1 MNKNNNNNIK
11 NKTIFKVSAKSI
23 KISDRR
29 LRAFVKTLIG
39 KRINSIISYLSIQKT
54 KLFLILYKL
63 INSAM
68 LNIRSKDININ
79 NIFVCNINVDKGKFY
94 KKIFTRSQG
103 RVNYIKKK
111 TSQISIV
118 LKVI

>member
-1 MNKNNNNNIK
+1 MNNNNK
-11 NKTIFKVSAKSI
+11 NKTIFKVSAKLI

-29 LRAFVKTLIG
+29 LRTFAKTLIG
-39 KRINSIISYLSIQKT
+39 KRISYTISYLSIQKT
-54 KLFLILYKL
+54 KLFMILYKL

-68 LNIRSKDININ
+68 LNIGSQNININ
-79 NIFVCNINVDKGKFY
+79 NIFISNINVDKGKFY